1 MKTFIKKSLA
11 VLLAIM
17 MLSSTLVCFAANDVS
32 LNEEAAAAHY
42 GQYKNYLLLGDSAAS
57 GYRDVLESNDGN
69 DLYNQVYNQSVYTIV
84 KDSYAD
90 IIGKAIGAETVKSF
104 AAPGYRTIE
113 MRYMLEDDYRD
124 ACEDPYLFTPSQLY
138 WFESHPYEEGDNGY
152 HAPGS
157 EYFRTEMQK
166 AIAEADLITIGIG
179 GNDWGEYLKWVL
191 GDILAEEN
199 VADEYIQEAK
209 EILDKSTMPSETIA
223 TIVDIAH
230 KAGALRAL
238 VEKLPKALEY
248 GLGNFYTNWYYIV
261 EDIYALNPDV
271 TLMVMGMGDSGK
283 KGYYYGYN
291 GEADQKIEVAEQDE
305 TTAAAT
311 EFILGL
317 VLGIANGP
325 LKEGAAKYGY
335 TYVDT
340 NGATFVTYHQDA
352 DGHMF
357 IANKVIEAL
366 PNADI
371 YNKFSDVTPANKY
384 YSAVEYVVA
393 NGIMTGREDGTF
405 GLDEVITK
413 GEFAAAMNVINGTD
427 NKTDKTADATAVH
440 LMFAF
445 LKGAFEKDAAGF
457 FKTLAL
463 AMKVVADSNF
473 DLGATITRAAAADYL
488 MTYGNI

>member
-1 MKTFIKKSLA
+1 MKTFMKKSLA

-17 MLSSTLVCFAANDVS
+17 MLSSAFVCFAANDVS

-57 GYRDVLESNDGN
+57 GYRDVLEEDDGN
-69 DLYNQVYNQSVYTIV
+69 DIYNKQYNQSVYTIV

-152 HAPGS
+152 HAPGD
-157 EYFRTEMQK
+157 EYFRTEMQN

-191 GDILAEEN
+191 GDILAEEH
-199 VADEYIQEAK
+199 VADEYIQDAK
-209 EILDKSTMPSETIA
+209 EILDKSTMPTETVA

-230 KAGALRAL
+230 KAGALPAL
-238 VEKLPKALEY
+238 IEKLPKALEY
-248 GLGNFYTNWYYIV
+248 GLGNFYTNWNYIV

-291 GEADQKIEVAEQDE
+291 GAADEKIEVAEQDE
-305 TTAAAT
+305 TTAKAT
-311 EFILGL
+311 ELILGL

-325 LKEGAAKYGY
+325 LKSGAEKYGY

-357 IANKVIEAL
+357 IANKVLEAL
-366 PNADI
+366 PNAEIFNMFTDM
-371 YNKFSDVTPANKY
+371 TPANKY

-393 NGIMTGREDGTF
+393 NGLMTGREEGIFAPDA
-405 GLDEVITK
+405 IMTK
-413 GEFAAAMNVINGTD
+413 GEFAVALNKINGTD
-427 NKTDKTADATAVH
+427 KKTDKTDDATAVH

-445 LKGAFEKDAAGF
+445 LKGAFSRDIEGF

-463 AMKVVADSNF
+463 AMKVIADNDF
-473 DLGATITRAAAADYL
+473 DFGAGITRAAAAEYL
-488 MTYGNI
+488 MTYCTI

>member
-1 MKTFIKKSLA
+1 MKTFMKKSLA

-17 MLSSTLVCFAANDVS
+17 MLSSTIVCFAANDVS
-32 LNEEAAAAHY
+32 LNEEAANAHK

-57 GYRDVLESNDGN
+57 GYRDVLESDDGN
-69 DLYNQVYNQSVYTIV
+69 DLYNQTYNQSVYTIV

-138 WFESHPYEEGDNGY
+138 YFEKHPYPGDNGY
-152 HAPGS
+152 HSPGD

-191 GDILAEEN
+191 GDVLEAEN
-199 VADEYIQEAK
+199 VADEYITEAK
-209 EILDKSTMPSETIA
+209 EILDKSTMPAETVA
-223 TIVDIAH
+223 TIVNIAH
-230 KAGALRAL
+230 KAGALPAL
-238 VEKLPKALEY
+238 LEKLPAALDY
-248 GLGNFYTNWYYIV
+248 GLGNFYTNWNYIV

-291 GEADQKIEVAEQDE
+291 GEPDKKIEVAAQDE
-305 TTAAAT
+305 TTAKAT
-311 EFILGL
+311 ELILGL
-317 VLGIANGP
+317 ILGIANGP
-325 LKEGAAKYGY
+325 LKNGVEKYGY

-366 PNADI
+366 PD
-371 YNKFSDVTPANKY
+371 YNVYDKFEDVKPGNKY
-384 YSAVEYVVA
+384 YNDIVYVVS
-393 NGIMTGREDGTF
+393 NGIMAGREDGKF
-405 GLDEVITK
+405 APEAILTK
-413 GEFAAAMNVINGTD
+413 GEFAAAMNAIDGTD
-427 NKTDKTADATAVH
+427 KKTDKTKDATAIH
-440 LMFAF
+440 LAF
-445 LKGAFEKDAAGF
+445 GFLGGITTKDAGGF

-463 AMKVVADSNF
+463 AMKVIADNNF
-473 DLGATITRAAAADYL
+473 DLGAGITRADAAQYL
-488 MTYGNI
+488 KTYSEI

>member
-1 MKTFIKKSLA
+1 MKKFMKKSLA
-11 VLLAIM
+11 VLLALV
-17 MLSSTLVCFAANDVS
+17 MLSSTFVCFAANDVS
-32 LNEEAAAAHY
+32 LNEEAAKTHY

-57 GYRDVLESNDGN
+57 GYRDVLEEDDGN
-69 DLYNQVYNQSVYTIV
+69 DIYNQKYNQSVYTIV
-84 KDSYAD
+84 EDSYAD

-138 WFESHPYEEGDNGY
+138 WFEKHPYPGDNGY
-152 HAPGS
+152 HSPGD
-157 EYFRTEMQK
+157 EYFRTEMQN

-209 EILDKSTMPSETIA
+209 EILDKSTMPAETVA

-238 VEKLPKALEY
+238 VEKLPEALNY
-248 GLGNFYTNWYYIV
+248 GLSNFYTNWYYIV
-261 EDIYALNPDV
+261 EDIYTLNPDV

-291 GEADQKIEVAEQDE
+291 GEADKKIEVAEQDE

-311 EFILGL
+311 ELILGI
-317 VLGIANGP
+317 VLGIANAP
-325 LKEGAAKYGY
+325 LKEGAEKYGY

-366 PNADI
+366 PDADI
-371 YNKFSDVTPANKY
+371 FNKFSDVTPANKY

-393 NGIMTGREDGTF
+393 NGLMTGRDDGTF
-405 GLDEVITK
+405 GLDEIITK
-413 GEFAAAMNVINGTD
+413 GEFAAALNVINGTD
-427 NKTDKTADATAVH
+427 KATDKTNDATAIH

-445 LKGAFEKDAAGF
+445 LKGAFQKDFAGF
-457 FKTLAL
+457 FKTFAL
-463 AMKVVADSNF
+463 AMKVIADNNF
-473 DLGATITRAAAADYL
+473 DFGASITRAEAAEYL
-488 MTYGNI
+488 QTFCNI